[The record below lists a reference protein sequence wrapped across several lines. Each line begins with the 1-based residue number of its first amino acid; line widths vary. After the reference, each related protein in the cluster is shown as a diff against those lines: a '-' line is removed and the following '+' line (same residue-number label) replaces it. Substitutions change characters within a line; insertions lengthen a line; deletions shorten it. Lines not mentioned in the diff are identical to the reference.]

1 MSQLTQAY
9 QTEKETQEE
18 LFGKFFRFC
27 ALGHGVVN
35 KENAAGVVSCL
46 AGFWEAGCRHK
57 DLAEK
62 NPDFANV
69 LETIAQEVAEGQKG
83 KCTTCTDYL
92 LLGAAEYS
100 LLLSKRSRL
109 EEYNSMSS
117 HMDEFEYEESPVL
130 ARHLFVEL
138 KGVGGDETFRDPCN
152 LFPEPKIET
161 YVDDWGDEMVL
172 TNYKWYSEDRGQQQ
186 LFDLC
191 VKAFSALLEPISVK
205 KPASEDFLYEIS
217 DLLGDIKTEFF
228 RANQDKDALNKAIL
242 KGLFLLLGI

>member
-27 ALGHGVVN
+27 ALGHGVVS
-35 KENAAGVVSCL
+35 KQNAARVVACL
-46 AGFWEAGCRHK
+46 AKFWEVGCRHK

-69 LETIAQEVAEGQKG
+69 LETIAQEVVEGQKG

-92 LLGAAEYS
+92 LLGAAEHS

-109 EEYNSMSS
+109 EEYNSMSF
-117 HMDEFEYEESPVL
+117 HMEEFEDEESPVL
-130 ARHLFVEL
+130 ACHLFVEL

-152 LFPEPKIET
+152 IFPDPKIET
-161 YVDDWGDEMVL
+161 YIDDWGDEMVL
-172 TNYKWYSEDRGQQQ
+172 GNYRWYSEDRGQQQ

-191 VKAFSALLEPISVK
+191 VQAFSALLEPISVE
-205 KPASEDFLYEIS
+205 KPASEDFFYEINA
-217 DLLGDIKTEFF
+217 LLAEIKMEIF
-228 RANQDKDALNKAIL
+228 RANRDKNVLNKTIL